1 LEERREQDMRFRE
14 IAQQRSEISARENY
28 QRTKDQL
35 KETQRRHQAK
45 LESEKKTD
53 TILRQAR
60 EFDEIKDKIR
70 EIRRDK
76 IRTVRMK
83 TWHARMYVM
92 HHSLTQRLFL

>member
-1 LEERREQDMRFRE
+1 MGQEMRFRE
-14 IAQQRSEISARENY
+14 IAQQKSEISARENY
-28 QRTKDQL
+28 QRTQDQL

-53 TILRQAR
+53 TILRQAQ

-83 TWHARMYVM
+83 TWHAYMYYI
-92 HHSLTQRLFL
+92 HHSLTQRFFL